1 MPDWAVRNELAS
13 GRLRRLLPSY
23 RVSHVEF
30 DNGVYAVF
38 QKSRHI
44 SAKVR
49 AFIDFL
55 TATFKGAS
63 T

>member
-1 MPDWAVRNELAS
+1 
-13 GRLRRLLPSY
+13 
-23 RVSHVEF
+23 VSHIEF

-38 QKSRHI
+38 QKSRHV

-55 TATFKGAS
+55 AATFKEPPA
-63 T
+63 